1 MHDMMMCMNILLIGS
16 GGREHALAWKIAQS
30 PRCEKLYIA
39 PGNPG
44 TAQHGEN
51 VSIGVMEFD
60 TLIAFVREHDIG
72 LTVVGPDDPLGA
84 GIVDALQAAGLR
96 VWGPS
101 RACAQ
106 IEASKAFAKELMR
119 DAGIPTAAS
128 ETFTDYDAALAYV
141 RAHGAPIV
149 IKASGL
155 ALGKGV
161 TVCQTL
167 AEAEAALHDAMVK
180 RVHKEAGETVVIEE
194 FMQGI
199 EISIHAM
206 SDGTHYRMFP
216 TSQDHKRIGEGNTG
230 KNTGGMG
237 TIAPLPFV
245 SEAQL
250 REIEEKIVAPVF
262 AEFRRRGTPYVGIL
276 YPGVMLTADGP
287 KVFEYNA
294 RFGDPETQVYMRL
307 LDSDLLDLIEASVDG
322 TLSEHAPRWR
332 SVYAANVVLASQGY
346 PDAYP
351 KGLPISG
358 IENAEAMEG
367 STVFHA
373 GTKRAES
380 GSLVTNGGRVLGV
393 SAIGAT
399 LDEALDRAYAAADK
413 IQFEGKYV
421 RRDIGRQKSI

>member
-1 MHDMMMCMNILLIGS
+1 MTIHS
-16 GGREHALAWKIAQS
+16 W
-30 PRCEKLYIA
+30 
-39 PGNPG
+39 
-44 TAQHGEN
+44 
-51 VSIGVMEFD
+51 
-60 TLIAFVREHDIG
+60 
-72 LTVVGPDDPLGA
+72 A
-84 GIVDALQAAGLR
+84 GIGIADAF
-96 VWGPS
+96 S
-101 RACAQ
+101 
-106 IEASKAFAKELMR
+106 
-119 DAGIPTAAS
+119 
-128 ETFTDYDAALAYV
+128 
-141 RAHGAPIV
+141 
-149 IKASGL
+149 
-155 ALGKGV
+155 
-161 TVCQTL
+161 
-167 AEAEAALHDAMVK
+167 
-180 RVHKEAGETVVIEE
+180 
-194 FMQGI
+194 
-199 EISIHAM
+199 
-206 SDGTHYRMFP
+206 
-216 TSQDHKRIGEGNTG
+216 
-230 KNTGGMG
+230 
-237 TIAPLPFV
+237 
-245 SEAQL
+245 L

-358 IENAEAMEG
+358 IENAEAMKG

>member
-16 GGREHALAWKIAQS
+16 GGREHALAWKITQS

-60 TLIAFVREHDIG
+60 TLIAFAREHDIG

-167 AEAEAALHDAMVK
+167 AEAETALHDAMVK
-180 RVHKEAGETVVIEE
+180 KVHKEAGETVVIEE

-367 STVFHA
+367 VTVFHA

-393 SAIGAT
+393 SAIGVT

>member
-1 MHDMMMCMNILLIGS
+1 MMMCMNILLIGS